1 MTISIN
7 LTQNAAHHVRD
18 LLQQRGYGIGL
29 RLSTR
34 YAGNNG
40 YAYSLNYVDSEHPT
54 DRVFLSN
61 GVNIFINKQEA
72 HFLDGTEID
81 YTKCSGREMNFEFHN
96 PNTKDVCGAGETFDI

>member
-1 MTISIN
+1 MTIT
-7 LTQNAAHHVRD
+7 LTRNAAHHVRD
-18 LLQQRGYGIGL
+18 LLQHRGHGIGL
-29 RLSTR
+29 KLSTR

-40 YAYSLNYVDSEHPT
+40 YAYTLNYVDSEALT

-81 YTKCSGREMNFEFHN
+81 YTKCDGINMNFEFHN
-96 PNTKDVCGAGETFDI
+96 PNVKDVCGYGESFDI